1 MHSQDDGI
9 WCWSYHKKWSS
20 SYDLSAYKIWTKLDQ
35 WLMRYETKK
44 NDCCAHAH
52 SECLVRFM
60 TGYLDRVHGYQ
71 QKSTMTLYLLN
82 VIFTF
87 KIVVKCLKFGPN
99 LHSQDDVIW
108 YWTYYKKWSS
118 NHNLSAYEIWTNL
131 DQWLLRYETKKNA
144 CCAHAHC
151 ECLVRFTTGYL
162 GRVHGYQQ
170 KPSMTLYIL
179 NVIFTFK
186 IAVKDFKCGR
196 GKSKFYI

>member
-1 MHSQDDGI
+1 MIRHQGHADADPT
-9 WCWSYHKKWSS
+9 
-20 SYDLSAYKIWTKLDQ
+20 DNKLYSVDF
-35 WLMRYETKK
+35 ETFCKQNWNAFGQVVEIQNK
-44 NDCCAHAH
+44 GKCHLH
-52 SECLVRFM
+52 FQIS
-60 TGYLDRVHGYQ
+60 TWKYLNF
-71 QKSTMTLYLLN
+71 S
-82 VIFTF
+82 
-87 KIVVKCLKFGPN
+87 PN
-99 LHSQDDVIW
+99 LHNEDDVIW